1 MKLLSKPTK
10 LSDVG
15 WWLALSVCLLLL
27 YFALLSLGFV
37 SNDSKGLSLLGL
49 LAILAIGLLMQ
60 RCWIKSRFD
69 RRFAGL
75 TLDQRMVEM
84 EKVFEEQVI
93 AGVITRAELERL
105 RGSARTRFER
115 KQEGGLGGSESL

>member
-15 WWLALSVCLLLL
+15 WWLALSACLLLL
-27 YFALLSLGFV
+27 YFAFLSLGFV

-49 LAILAIGLLMQ
+49 LAILAIGLLMH
-60 RCWIKSRFD
+60 RWWIKSRFD
-69 RRFAGL
+69 RRFAEL
-75 TLDQRMVEM
+75 TLDQRMMEM

-93 AGVITRAELERL
+93 AGVITRAELERM
-105 RGSARTRFER
+105 RGSARTRFELKR
-115 KQEGGLGGSESL
+115 EGGLGGSESL